1 MIAEL
6 MKSYRGVVCVWC
18 REPIAVSARVAR
30 LLDGFESEQTNPP
43 HAFIARC
50 KLCEQENIYSIAD
63 VRTFDGE
70 PRRKSPKARAAG
82 SAA

>member
-6 MKSYRGVVCVWC
+6 MTSYRGVSRIWC
-18 REPIAVSARVAR
+18 REPIANSAKVAS
-30 LLDGFESEQTNPP
+30 LLHELQSEQTHPP

-50 KLCEQENIYSIAD
+50 KLCECENLYSITD
-63 VRTFDGE
+63 IQTYDGE
-70 PRRKSPKARAAG
+70 PRRKSLKARAAG